1 MNHTSSESALMVYS
15 EGVYQRK
22 KESRSLK
29 DVIHHHMEDTMGHSA
44 LMQKSG
50 NVDFSSQPCMKTQ
63 NISSRD
69 VEHVR
74 GMGT

>member
-22 KESRSLK
+22 KLSRSLK
-29 DVIHHHMEDTMGHSA
+29 HAIHHHMEDIMGHSA

-50 NVDFSSQPCMKTQ
+50 NVDFLA
-63 NISSRD
+63 N
-69 VEHVR
+69 HV
-74 GMGT
+74 